1 MSQVMSYYDDLCT
14 PAKIYIV
21 LSIISI
27 FFGILGKLPFGMVL
41 FKLFF
46 VFIWTWV
53 LNYLCAKG
61 FETVSWIIV
70 LLPFI
75 VMASAF
81 VFVVSFGSKM
91 RKK

>member
-1 MSQVMSYYDDLCT
+1 MAEMFSYEELCT

-21 LSIISI
+21 LSIFSLL
-27 FFGILGKLPFGMVL
+27 LGLLNKMPLSVIV

-46 VFIWTWV
+46 ILLWTWI
-53 LNYLCAKG
+53 LNYLCDKG

-70 LLPFI
+70 FLPFI

-81 VFVVSFGSKM
+81 VFMTSFGTKPR
-91 RKK
+91 RK